1 MALFRAKEPEP
12 ARPVD
17 SEVAESTESTAPQRK
32 KQPTPTRRQAEQAR
46 RDRRSPALTKKE
58 RRQRERQAISRE
70 RSKIM
75 QEREKEPERALLRD
89 YVDARFNIGEFLLP
103 VLALMLALTFLSQV
117 WAAAPLVSTI
127 GLYGYIMLTI
137 VDTVLLWRGFKK
149 VLAER
154 LPKVNPKGLLGYA
167 FNRSIQIRRFR
178 NPAPRI
184 KRGEVY

>member
-1 MALFRAKEPEP
+1 MALFRAKEPESATP
-12 ARPVD
+12 PE
-17 SEVAESTESTAPQRK
+17 SEVGNPTEPVTPQRK

-46 RDRRSPALTKKE
+46 RERRAPVLSKKE
-58 RRQRERQAISRE
+58 RRQKERQAIARE
-70 RSKIM
+70 RAKIM
-75 QEREKEPERALLRD
+75 QTREKEPERALLRD
-89 YVDARFNIGEFLLP
+89 YVDARLNIGEFLLP

-137 VDTVLLWRGFKK
+137 VDTILLWRGFKK

-154 LPKVNPKGLLGYA
+154 LPKVSPKGLLGYA